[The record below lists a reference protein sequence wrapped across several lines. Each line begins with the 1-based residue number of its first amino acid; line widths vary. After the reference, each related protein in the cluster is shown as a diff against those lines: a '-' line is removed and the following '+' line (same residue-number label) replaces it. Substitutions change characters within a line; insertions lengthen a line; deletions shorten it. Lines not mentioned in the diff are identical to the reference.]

1 MPPGLITSPRVD
13 WHQPLGQVYFLV
25 DSFPSHGRGLM
36 IARADLRRIA
46 RMRLRDAEVLFKGR
60 RFDGAIYVCGYAVE
74 LTLKARIC
82 TTLRWAGFPSTGGEF
97 KNYGSFKIHDFEVLL
112 RLGGR
117 EAVVRS
123 AHVTDW
129 SVVMTWEPE
138 FRYHLPGATT
148 RPTAASMIESTRRL
162 MRVL

>member
-1 MPPGLITSPRVD
+1 
-13 WHQPLGQVYFLV
+13 
-25 DSFPSHGRGLM
+25 M

-60 RFDGAIYVCGYAVE
+60 RYDGAVYVCGYAVE

-123 AHVTDW
+123 SHVTDW
-129 SVVMTWEPE
+129 SVVRTWEPE
-138 FRYHLPGATT
+138 SRYHLPGANT
-148 RPTAASMIESTRRL
+148 RRTADMMIESTRRL